1 MSEMNENDNKSN
13 DGSMVDLLED
23 SKSVHSETSPL
34 PKSMIIDDD
43 QPSVSCQSKQ
53 SRHKKKPVK

>member
-1 MSEMNENDNKSN
+1 MDGKNDRSN

-43 QPSVSCQSKQ
+43 QPSVTGKSQ
-53 SRHKKKPVK
+53 